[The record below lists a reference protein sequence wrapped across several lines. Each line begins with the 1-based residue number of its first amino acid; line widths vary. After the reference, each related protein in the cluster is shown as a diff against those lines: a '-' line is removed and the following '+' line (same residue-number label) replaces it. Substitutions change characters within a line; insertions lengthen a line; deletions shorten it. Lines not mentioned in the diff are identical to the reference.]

1 MTHFHI
7 IGLIT
12 INPTL
17 NTHKNMLMAKLAVP
31 LLSLFFFLSFI
42 SSQAALPLQTPI
54 QKDHSTS
61 QYVITAYLQTPLK
74 LTKLL
79 LDLGATFTWVNCDDY
94 TSLTYQHVPCNSS
107 IANLLGAYTCL
118 DLCDGPPSPN
128 CGNNSFL
135 FLPDNPIKPVDYR
148 KVDGLNTAL
157 IDSFALPNTQGSLTL
172 INNFIFSCART
183 GFLKGLAKGVTG
195 LAALGDSNISIP
207 IQINKVFSSSPNCF
221 AICLSG
227 SKSQPGVALFGSNG
241 PYNFLPGIDL
251 SKALLYTPLILNPFG
266 KDSEPDKPTPSSE
279 YYIGLTSMKVNGK
292 MVALNRS
299 LLAING
305 KTGSGGTKIS
315 TVVPYTKLQSSI
327 YKAFIMAFL
336 KEAASSA
343 FNLTTTK
350 PVKPFSVC
358 YPASA
363 VKNTQMGP
371 AVPIIDLVLDRP
383 DVVWKIFGSN
393 SMVRITK
400 KTVDLWCLGFMDAG
414 VNPMVSNWIGGP
426 SIVIGGYQLEDNM
439 LKFDLQ
445 SKKLGFSSSI
455 LSVGTNCAKF
465 KFSTK

>member
-1 MTHFHI
+1 
-7 IGLIT
+7 
-12 INPTL
+12 
-17 NTHKNMLMAKLAVP
+17 MAKLAVP
-31 LLSLFFFLSFI
+31 LLILLFFPSFI
-42 SSQAALPLQTPI
+42 SSQAALPLQTTI
-54 QKDHSTS
+54 QKDRSTS

-74 LTKLL
+74 LTKFL
-79 LDLGATFTWVNCDDY
+79 LDLGSTYTWVNCDDY
-94 TSLTYQHVPCNSS
+94 TSSTYQHVPCNSS
-107 IANLLGAYTCL
+107 IASLLGPYACL
-118 DLCDGPPSPN
+118 NLCDGPPSPN

-148 KVDGLNTAL
+148 KVNGLNTAL
-157 IDSFALPNTQGSLTL
+157 IDPFALPNAQGSLTL

-183 GFLKGLAKGVTG
+183 GFLKGLAKGITG
-195 LAALGDSNISIP
+195 LAALGRSNISIP
-207 IQINKVFSSSPNCF
+207 IQINKVFPSTPNCF

-227 SKSQPGVALFGSNG
+227 SISQPGVALFGSKG

-251 SKALLYTPLILNPFG
+251 SKSLVYTPLLLNPLG
-266 KDSEPDKPTPSSE
+266 KDSEPDKPILSSE
-279 YYIGLTSMKVNGK
+279 YHIGLTSIKVNGK
-292 MVALNRS
+292 MVALNNS

-305 KTGSGGTKIS
+305 EKGSGGTKIS

-327 YKAFIMAFL
+327 YKAFILAFL

-350 PVKPFSVC
+350 PVKPFAVC

-363 VKNTQMGP
+363 VKNTQVGP
-371 AVPIIDLVLDRP
+371 AVPIIDLVLDRQ

-400 KTVDLWCLGFMDAG
+400 KSVDLWCLGFLDAG
-414 VNPMVSNWIGGP
+414 VNQMVSNWVGAP

-439 LKFDLQ
+439 LQFDLQ

-455 LSVGTNCAKF
+455 LSKGTDCAKF
-465 KFSTK
+465 KFPTKRV

>member
-1 MTHFHI
+1 
-7 IGLIT
+7 
-12 INPTL
+12 
-17 NTHKNMLMAKLAVP
+17 MAKLAVP
-31 LLSLFFFLSFI
+31 LLILLFFPSFI
-42 SSQAALPLQTPI
+42 SSQAPLPLQTAI
-54 QKDHSTS
+54 QKDRSTS

-79 LDLGATFTWVNCDDY
+79 LDLGSTFTWVNCDDY
-94 TSLTYQHVPCNSS
+94 TSSTYQHVPCNSS
-107 IANLLGAYTCL
+107 IASLLGPYACL
-118 DLCDGPPSPN
+118 NLCDGPPSPN

-135 FLPDNPIKPVDYR
+135 FLADNPIKPVDYR
-148 KVDGLNTAL
+148 KVNGLNTAL
-157 IDSFALPNTQGSLTL
+157 IDPFALPNAQGSLTL

-183 GFLKGLAKGVTG
+183 GFLKGLAKGITG
-195 LAALGDSNISIP
+195 LAALGRSNISIP
-207 IQINKVFSSSPNCF
+207 IQINKVFPSTPNCF

-227 SKSQPGVALFGSNG
+227 SNSQPGVALFGSKG

-251 SKALLYTPLILNPFG
+251 SKSLIYTPLLLNPLG
-266 KDSEPDKPTPSSE
+266 KDSDVDKPIPSSE
-279 YYIGLTSMKVNGK
+279 YYIGLTSIKVNEK
-292 MVALNRS
+292 MVALNNS

-305 KTGSGGTKIS
+305 EKGSGGTTIS

-327 YKAFIMAFL
+327 YKAFILAFL

-350 PVKPFSVC
+350 PVKPFGVC

-371 AVPIIDLVLDRP
+371 AVPIIDLVLDRQ

-400 KTVDLWCLGFMDAG
+400 KSVDLWCLGFLDAG
-414 VNPMVSNWIGGP
+414 ANPMVSIWVGGP

-439 LKFDLQ
+439 LQFDLQ

-455 LSVGTNCAKF
+455 LSKGTDCAKF
-465 KFSTK
+465 KFPTKKV